1 MQVVDELDEKKY
13 TGSDK
18 VRGKARTA
26 LTHIRTLVG
35 ADGAPGPSASAPVA
49 ASLPASQP
57 PTGIADELAKLAQL
71 RDLGVLTDDEFMAQK
86 AKLLGG

>member
-35 ADGAPGPSASAPVA
+35 ADGAPGTVRDRV
-49 ASLPASQP
+49 
-57 PTGIADELAKLAQL
+57 TIEVELAGEGQRQSDADKSIIGRAPSW
-71 RDLGVLTDDEFMAQK
+71 RA
-86 AKLLGG
+86 